1 MRLLSM
7 STRWSIPMRA
17 GIPAIWSMP
26 CKAISGALPMSRNV
40 FQAPWCW
47 RTEMREPP
55 AESPEWYQQKWSL
68 WISRWLRTGE
78 EHAKHVAELLAEQAA
93 HRRINLKGQP
103 HD

>member
-1 MRLLSM
+1 
-7 STRWSIPMRA
+7 
-17 GIPAIWSMP
+17 
-26 CKAISGALPMSRNV
+26 
-40 FQAPWCW
+40 
-47 RTEMREPP
+47 MREPP

-103 HD
+103 HDA